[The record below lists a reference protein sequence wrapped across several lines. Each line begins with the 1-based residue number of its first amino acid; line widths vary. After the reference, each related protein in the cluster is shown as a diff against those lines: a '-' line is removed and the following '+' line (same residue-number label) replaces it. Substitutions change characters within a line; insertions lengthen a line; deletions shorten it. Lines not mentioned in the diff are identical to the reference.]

1 MFLEWLGMIVL
12 VCLEFIWLRLPIYG
26 TYNGLIL
33 VNFGIITSL
42 IVCKVIISSVTKMK
56 LEYFH
61 KELIPFIVS
70 TVLLLRYHYNGNGKA
85 MVLVFWICLVLNV
98 ITAILFLSTTIRQIT
113 EYLGIQCFSLKK
125 VPRKV

>member
-1 MFLEWLGMIVL
+1 MVS
-12 VCLEFIWLRLPIYG
+12 LEFIWLRVAIYG
-26 TYNGLIL
+26 SYNGLIL

-61 KELIPFIVS
+61 KELIPLIVS
-70 TVLLLRYHYNGNGKA
+70 TLFLVRYHFNGNIKG
-85 MVLVFWICLVLNV
+85 MVVVLWICLVLN
-98 ITAILFLSTTIRQIT
+98 ILLAILFLSTTIHQIT

-125 VPRKV
+125 VPRKIE